1 MIASLLLSALVAA
14 PSSAQLGPSVAGPVP
29 VSGALVRPGVVWDA
43 AAMPGLSRVTVRA
56 IDHDGSSAQYRGAR
70 VADIV
75 HAAGVPVGGAV
86 RGAAARAYVR
96 VSATDGYAAIF
107 SLAELQ
113 TTQAQCAPILAE
125 TRNGW
130 ALTAGVGPL
139 RIVAPC
145 DRTHA
150 RWVRGVTRLTVIV
163 SAK

>member
-14 PSSAQLGPSVAGPVP
+14 PSAAVLGPPIPSPVP
-29 VSGALVRPGVVWDA
+29 VSGDLVRTGVVWNA
-43 AAMPGLSRVTVRA
+43 AGMPGLKRVTVQA
-56 IDHDGSSAQYRGAR
+56 IDHGGSAAQYGGVR
-70 VADIV
+70 VADIL
-75 HAAGVPVGGAV
+75 HAAGVPIGDSV
-86 RGAAARAYVR
+86 RGTAARAYVR

-125 TRNGW
+125 KRNGW
-130 ALTAGVGPL
+130 AGPL

-150 RWVRGVTRLTVIV
+150 RWVRGVTQFAVVI
-163 SAK
+163 SPK